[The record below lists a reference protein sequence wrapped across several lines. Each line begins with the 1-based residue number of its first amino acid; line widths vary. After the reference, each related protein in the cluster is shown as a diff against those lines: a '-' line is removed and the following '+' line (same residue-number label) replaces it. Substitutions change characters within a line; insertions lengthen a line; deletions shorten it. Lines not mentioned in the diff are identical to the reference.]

1 MGEGIMDKPN
11 FKLQYKNWSIKFF
24 QEFEALAY
32 KAIFER
38 GYVDVDFNKQHW
50 NIHLKNLLSLNTNVV
65 RLLFDGEV
73 LVGFYIL
80 QFHVLPWNQRTYSL
94 LSLLHL
100 APGFRSVGIYE
111 SMFRDAE
118 AIAKLNNAAAIQA
131 LDQSILMQESERR
144 TLFHNTG
151 FNLADNI
158 WEKQDNDKIDG

>member
-1 MGEGIMDKPN
+1 
-11 FKLQYKNWSIKFF
+11 
-24 QEFEALAY
+24 
-32 KAIFER
+32 
-38 GYVDVDFNKQHW
+38 
-50 NIHLKNLLSLNTNVV
+50 
-65 RLLFDGEV
+65 
-73 LVGFYIL
+73 VGFYIL

-100 APGFRSVGIYE
+100 SPEFRSVGTYS
-111 SMFRDAE
+111 SMFKDAE

-158 WEKQDNDKIDG
+158 WEKQDGDKIDG